1 MKMKHVGWVAMT
13 IALVACSGSDKNQ
26 LGDLPVV
33 AHQVEVNGQQMTV
46 CQLDLL
52 KDTIDLPLSY
62 WVEDF
67 EAVKLDG
74 RDEAYFYR
82 VGVVSGFWRVCIPEC
97 SYQRIQS
104 PRNHPKRRARR
115 CFT

>member
-1 MKMKHVGWVAMT
+1 MA
-13 IALVACSGSDKNQ
+13 IALAACSGSDKNQ

-33 AHQVEVNGQQMTV
+33 AHQVEVDGQEMTV

-67 EAVKLDG
+67 EPVKLDL
-74 RDEAYFYR
+74 RDEAL
-82 VGVVSGFWRVCIPEC
+82 VGQGQVYVSDNYLLVGE
-97 SYQRIQS
+97 
-104 PRNHPKRRARR
+104 
-115 CFT
+115 

>member
-1 MKMKHVGWVAMT
+1 MKVMQMSFVAMA
-13 IALVACSGSDKNQ
+13 IALAACSGSDKNQ

-33 AHQVEVNGQQMTV
+33 AHQVEVDGQEMTV

-67 EAVKLDG
+67 EAVKNG
-74 RDEAYFYR
+74 TVENA
-82 VGVVSGFWRVCIPEC
+82 
-97 SYQRIQS
+97 
-104 PRNHPKRRARR
+104 
-115 CFT
+115 